1 MAEEGGKKGMR
12 VALVEF
18 LNAVPL
24 YYALKENIVENDFE
38 FISDVPSRCAR
49 LLYENRV
56 DISNTSIV
64 EYVNSDNYRLLR
76 DGCIST
82 LKKVKSVVLFVHK
95 PINKVKVVKLDRNS
109 KTSNAL
115 AMVIFKLKYG
125 ITADY
130 VFEGEADCELVIGDR
145 ALKRLK
151 QGGEPLDL
159 ALEWYEF
166 TGLPFVFAAW
176 ITNKPLDE
184 YVVGKFLKAKEMG
197 KKLIKKIC
205 SGYKSII
212 PEGECQTYLTENISY
227 DFDAVKKESINV
239 FFRYA
244 FKIGAIPRKRELLF
258 I

>member
-1 MAEEGGKKGMR
+1 LAEEGGKKGMR

-24 YYALKENIVENDFE
+24 YYALKENLVENDFE

-197 KKLIKKIC
+197 KKLIKEIC

-212 PEGECQTYLTENISY
+212 PEDECQTYLTENISY

-244 FKIGAIPRKRELLF
+244 YKIGAIPRKRELLF

>member
-24 YYALKENIVENDFE
+24 YYALKENLVENDFE
-38 FISDVPSRCAR
+38 FISDVPSMCAR

-197 KKLIKKIC
+197 KKLIKEIC

-244 FKIGAIPRKRELLF
+244 YKIGAIPRKRELLF

>member
-24 YYALKENIVENDFE
+24 YYALKENLVENDFE

-197 KKLIKKIC
+197 KKLIKEIC

-212 PEGECQTYLTENISY
+212 PEDECQTYLTENISY

-244 FKIGAIPRKRELLF
+244 YKIGAIPRKRELLF

>member
-1 MAEEGGKKGMR
+1 MR

-24 YYALKENIVENDFE
+24 YYALKKNLVENSFE

-64 EYVNSDNYRLLR
+64 EYVNSENYRLLR

-82 LKKVKSVVLFVHK
+82 LKKVKSVVLFLYK
-95 PINKVKVVKLDRNS
+95 PIEKVRVVKLDRNS

-125 ITADY
+125 VSADY
-130 VFEGEADCELVIGDR
+130 VFEGDADCELVIGDR

-151 QGGEPLDL
+151 QGGKSLDL
-159 ALEWYEF
+159 AFEWYEF

-176 ITNKPLDE
+176 ITNKPLSED
-184 YVVGKFLKAKEMG
+184 VVDKFLKAKEMG
-197 KKLIKKIC
+197 KRLIKDIC
-205 SGYKSII
+205 SGYESII
-212 PEGECQTYLTENISY
+212 PEDECRTYLTENISY
-227 DFDAVKKESINV
+227 DFDDVKKESINV
-239 FFRYA
+239 FFDYA
-244 FKIGAIPRKRELLF
+244 YRIGAIPRKRKLLF

>member
-24 YYALKENIVENDFE
+24 YYALKENLVENDFE

-197 KKLIKKIC
+197 KKLIKEIC

-244 FKIGAIPRKRELLF
+244 YKIGAIPRKRELLF

>member
-1 MAEEGGKKGMR
+1 MR

-24 YYALKENIVENDFE
+24 YYALKENLVENDFE

-64 EYVNSDNYRLLR
+64 EYVNSDKYMLLR

-95 PINKVKVVKLDRNS
+95 PISKVKVVKLDKNS

-125 ITADY
+125 ISADF
-130 VFEGEADCELVIGDR
+130 VFEGSADCELVIGDR

-151 QGGEPLDL
+151 ADGESLDL

-176 ITNKPLDE
+176 ITNKRLNED
-184 YVVGKFLKAKEMG
+184 VVEKFLRAKEAG
-197 KKLIKKIC
+197 KKLIKDIC
-205 SGYKSII
+205 TNYKNII
-212 PEGECQTYLTENISY
+212 AEDECRAYLTENISY
-227 DFDAVKKESINV
+227 DFDDVKKESINV
-239 FFRYA
+239 FFDLAHR
-244 FKIGAIPRKRELLF
+244 IGAIQEKRKLMF

>member
-24 YYALKENIVENDFE
+24 YYALKENLVENDFE
-38 FISDVPSRCAR
+38 FISDVPSMCAR

-197 KKLIKKIC
+197 KKLIKEIC

-212 PEGECQTYLTENISY
+212 PEDECQTYLTENISY

-244 FKIGAIPRKRELLF
+244 YKIGAIPRKRELLF

>member
-1 MAEEGGKKGMR
+1 MVEEGRKKGMR

-24 YYALKENIVENDFE
+24 YYALKENLIENDFK

-82 LKKVKSVVLFVHK
+82 LKKVKSVVLFMRK
-95 PINKVKVVKLDRNS
+95 PINRVRVVKLDKNS
-109 KTSNAL
+109 KTSNIL

-125 ITADY
+125 ISADF
-130 VFEGEADCELVIGDR
+130 VFEGDADCELVIGDR

-151 QGGEPLDL
+151 RGCESLDL
-159 ALEWYEF
+159 AFEWYGF

-176 ITNKPLDE
+176 ITNKLLDE
-184 YVVGKFLKAKEMG
+184 DVVDKFLEAKEMG
-197 KKLIKKIC
+197 KRLIEEIC
-205 SGYKSII
+205 SGFKSVVS
-212 PEGECQTYLTENISY
+212 EEECRTYLTENISY
-227 DFDAVKKESINV
+227 DFDDVKKESINV

-244 FKIGAIPRKRELLF
+244 YQIGAIPRNRELLF